1 MGKKTI
7 YNPLEKLVVGGGKE
21 LSILDLFI
29 LDYNLFNDIK
39 EGKLEILLDSEVI
52 KFFDKCNM
60 PNKKKSF
67 HDNQQSFQR
76 RWEVYNERRRNRVI
90 KEVNQRIIQGGIEEK
105 LVGET
110 IEGTVQWTE
119 KLNTHTDKTF
129 SKQYICRYFD
139 LKITFNVTGYK
150 VEGKWRAYFELIWE
164 NEYADTSLFG
174 GAFYSKLYKAVQDRT
189 FSYNHKEENKYT
201 KATIS
206 NKLRKQIE
214 INYGDF
220 VVRTNLFR
228 CFYKDHLVEE
238 IIGLLKIITPQGKEV
253 TDKVACAYCS
263 KCNCYY
269 MLTSEYNRVSQKG
282 IILCQLIDKDDYYKT
297 GTFNRMNRVNESLLM
312 QNGYNVKANVGLTD
326 IQRQMILESIMEI
339 LDKYNNF
346 V

>member
-1 MGKKTI
+1 M
-7 YNPLEKLVVGGGKE
+7 
-21 LSILDLFI
+21 
-29 LDYNLFNDIK
+29 
-39 EGKLEILLDSEVI
+39 
-52 KFFDKCNM
+52 
-60 PNKKKSF
+60 
-67 HDNQQSFQR
+67 
-76 RWEVYNERRRNRVI
+76 
-90 KEVNQRIIQGGIEEK
+90 
-105 LVGET
+105 
-110 IEGTVQWTE
+110 
-119 KLNTHTDKTF
+119 NTHTDKTF

-214 INYGDF
+214 INHGDF

-326 IQRQMILESIMEI
+326 IQRQMILESIMENNI
-339 LDKYNNF
+339 LTPHRIVSYIDTFILQKRNMPQYNNAVKKWELDKQF
-346 V
+346 VLSYDNEHKREVEIKSIKR